1 MYLESFLV
9 RRETRTWGVLGCY
22 MYCAQLDT
30 AQKVF
35 GVIVAVR
42 EAISTCWRRFQCY
55 TLAQVVYNTERTH
68 T

>member
-9 RRETRTWGVLGCY
+9 RRETRTWGVLGC
-22 MYCAQLDT
+22 YCAQLDT

-42 EAISTCWRRFQCY
+42 EAILDLRWP
-55 TLAQVVYNTERTH
+55 LAQVVYNTERAH